1 VPADA
6 DLEIGLRWDRTREA
20 LFANLRFDVP
30 GENTERWEQ
39 PDEPIALDLAELRKL
54 DSNEPAYGEALT
66 RMLLRPDDVGR
77 FYQDALTLTESSEL
91 TLHLRLHINAPA
103 PFHSVRWESLR
114 DPKSGDR
121 IATRSTVLLSRY
133 LSSPDWRPIPVYA
146 RHDLRALAV
155 VAGPSDIGGYAP
167 RGSSLAEVKVEEE
180 LERAS
185 AALATF
191 NTVQKLGRGQATLA
205 AMLAALDKGVDV
217 LYLVCHG
224 AVSEDVP
231 LIYLEGPDGKADIV
245 DGRKLVERLLGL
257 ERRPTVVMLCSCQSA
272 AAGDE
277 LWSEDEGDLAALGP
291 RLAAAGVSAVV
302 GMQGNVTMETA
313 GTFAPAFFEALAKD
327 GIVDRAMAVARR
339 SIADRSDW
347 WVPVLFSR
355 LRSGRTY
362 YKPEFAE
369 RGEAT
374 WQTLRLQ
381 IETGNFTP
389 VLGPGLADGILGS
402 RQDIARGF
410 VERWQMPLARHS
422 QGDLAQVAQYLR
434 VRSAEGT
441 VRAQLFD
448 YLATEI
454 AKRRDAATGP
464 EDPYWELELD
474 RRRPGPSI
482 VEVGRRLRKNDP
494 GDPYRV
500 LAELPVDVYVTTAWT
515 NLLQDALRNR
525 EGGARE
531 PTTMVFR
538 WNDLGANGQSPQDLV
553 EEPSFERPLVYHL
566 FGRFDHPR
574 SLVLTE
580 EDYFAWFTAWHTR
593 RLDIPPVIR
602 SSLVEKSLLFMGFRL
617 DDWDFRV
624 IFQAIK
630 SFGGSQLMAQNLHV
644 GVQLSPENQLIEPE
658 AAQEY
663 LESYFGDDKVS
674 IYWGDTRRFLDELR
688 ARTGLKT

>member
-1 VPADA
+1 MPTDA
-6 DLEIGLRWDRTREA
+6 DLEIGLRWDRA
-20 LFANLRFDVP
+20 SDGLYANLRFDLP
-30 GENTERWEQ
+30 GSNTERWDQ
-39 PDEPIALDLAELRKL
+39 PQEPLALDLAALRLLK
-54 DSNEPAYGEALT
+54 DDESAYGEALT
-66 RMLLRPDDVGR
+66 RMVLRPGDVGA
-77 FYQDALTLTESSEL
+77 FYQEALAIAASSEL
-91 TLHLRLHINAPA
+91 TLHVRLHINAPA
-103 PFHSVRWESLR
+103 DFHAVRWESLR
-114 DPKSGDR
+114 DPASGAP
-121 IATRSTVLLSRY
+121 IATLSGVLLSRY
-133 LSSPDWRPIPVYA
+133 LSSPDWRPIPVLA

-155 VAGPSDIGGYAP
+155 VAGPSDIESYAA
-167 RGSSLAEVKVEEE
+167 RGSRLAPVDVEAE

-191 NTVQKLGRGQATLA
+191 TTVQKLGRGEATLA
-205 AMLAALDKGVDV
+205 AVLEALDKGVDV

-224 AVSEDVP
+224 AVSQDVP
-231 LIYLEGPDGKADIV
+231 LIYLEGPDGTADPV

-272 AAGDE
+272 GSGE
-277 LWSEDEGDLAALGP
+277 ERRSEDEGELAALGP

-302 GMQGNVTMETA
+302 GMQGNVAMKTA
-313 GTFAPAFFEALAKD
+313 DAFALAFFEALAKD
-327 GIVDRAMAVARR
+327 GIVDRAMAEARR
-339 SIADRSDW
+339 SVADRDDW
-347 WVPVLFSR
+347 WAPVLFSR

-362 YKPEFAE
+362 YRPEFAS

-374 WQTLRLQ
+374 WQTLGLQ
-381 IETGNFTP
+381 IRTGNFTP

-464 EDPYWELELD
+464 DDPFWELELD
-474 RRRPGPSI
+474 PQRPGPSI
-482 VEVGRRLRKNDP
+482 VEVGRRLRRNDP

-500 LAELPVDVYVTTAWT
+500 MAELPVKVYVTTAWT

-525 EGGARE
+525 PEPRE

-538 WNDLGANGQSPQDLV
+538 WKDGDLNGASPQDLV
-553 EEPSFERPLVYHL
+553 EEPTPERPLVYHL
-566 FGRFDHPR
+566 FGRFDHPQ

-580 EDYFAWFTAWHTR
+580 EDYFGWFTAWHAR
-593 RLDIPPVIR
+593 RLDIPAVVR
-602 SSLVEKSLLFMGFRL
+602 SALVEKSLLFIGFRL

-624 IFQAIK
+624 IFQAIR
-630 SFGGSQLMAQNLHV
+630 SFGGRHLMEENVHV

-663 LESYFGDDKVS
+663 LESYFGNKVN
-674 IYWGDTRRFLDELR
+674 IYWGDARRFLDELR
-688 ARTGLKT
+688 ARTGMKT